1 MDAQNKY
8 RRIVIKVGSNVLTR
22 DDGRP
27 DTTRI
32 SALVDQV
39 ARLHRAGTEVILVS
53 SGAVASGRSILE
65 QRTGKLDSVSA
76 RQLFSAVGQVK
87 LLNRYYDLFNEYG
100 IVCGQVL
107 TTKESL
113 STRRQYLNQRNCM
126 ETMLANGVLPIV
138 NENDTISVTELM
150 FTDNDELSG
159 LVAAMMNAEA
169 LIILSNIDGIYDGS
183 PADPAS
189 QVIRRVKPSEDL
201 SQYIDPVR
209 SSRGRGGMAT
219 KSRVSSRAAAEG
231 IEVIIANGRRDGI
244 LTDLVLTGEDVESAK
259 VMWQQSSTGGSSS
272 PIVQLTLK
280 ESGKEA
286 FSKAT
291 EQQKGKGTIS
301 IWLDNEMISNP
312 QVSDHITD
320 GIATIS
326 GIGDY
331 AANLSL
337 ANLINS
343 GALPFDIEVKSSGTI
358 NPTMGEKALD
368 VMVIAGAIAFV
379 LISLFMLLFSRPPGF
394 VAIISLLGQV
404 AGSIAAVSGYFG
416 FLNSFTL
423 TLPGIA
429 GIILS
434 IGMGVDANII
444 TAERIKE
451 EILAG
456 KTIDGAIERGSK
468 SSFWAIFDGNVTVII
483 VSIVL
488 MGVFG
493 PPNSFWGTI
502 LKPVLMW
509 FPVSTTGSI
518 YSFGYT
524 LFAGI
529 VFNFL
534 MGVTASRLMLKSIT
548 RFKCMRKPWLLG
560 GKRA

>member
-1 MDAQNKY
+1 MKRTAKPVFFIVALLIVALTYTTFFGVYTYYGDRRDTIIRGAKDIRWGIDIRGGIDATFGA
-8 RRIVIKVGSNVLTR
+8 VEGVTGVT
-22 DDGRP
+22 DDDVNSMR
-27 DTTRI
+27 
-32 SALVDQV
+32 
-39 ARLHRAGTEVILVS
+39 EVIAERLVRNNITDHEIY
-53 SGAVASGRSILE
+53 ADTAN
-65 QRTGKLDSVSA
+65 Q
-76 RQLFSAVGQVK
+76 QV
-87 LLNRYYDLFNEYG
+87 
-100 IVCGQVL
+100 IVRFPW
-107 TTKESL
+107 S
-113 STRRQYLNQRNCM
+113 
-126 ETMLANGVLPIV
+126 
-138 NENDTISVTELM
+138 
-150 FTDNDELSG
+150 NDEEDFDVTAAIEELGKTAMLEFHIGSETTPKKDEDGNDVLDENGNKIQVPSG
-159 LVAAMMNAEA
+159 E
-169 LIILSNIDGIYDGS
+169 
-183 PADPAS
+183 
-189 QVIRRVKPSEDL
+189 
-201 SQYIDPVR
+201 
-209 SSRGRGGMAT
+209 
-219 KSRVSSRAAAEG
+219 
-231 IEVIIANGRRDGI
+231 
-244 LTDLVLTGEDVESAK
+244 LVLTGDDVESAK
-259 VMWQQSSTGGSSS
+259 VMWVQSKKNSGATE
-272 PIVQLTLK
+272 PVVQLTLK
-280 ESGKEA
+280 DSGREA

-291 EQQKGKGTIS
+291 EKQKGTGTIS

-312 QVSDHITD
+312 TVDDHITD

-331 AANLSL
+331 ADALSL
-337 ANLINS
+337 SNLINS
-343 GALPFDIEVKSSGTI
+343 GALPFAIEVKSSGTV
-358 NPTMGEKALD
+358 NPTMGEKSLD

-379 LISLFMLLFSRPPGF
+379 LISVFMVLYYRLPGF
-394 VAIISLLGQV
+394 VAVISLLGQV
-404 AGSIAAVSGYFG
+404 AGSVAAVSGYFG
-416 FLNSFTL
+416 FLQSFTL

-451 EILAG
+451 EIQAG